1 MSPHAAPIR
10 PHNAAIAKASMARS
24 LKGIALVVT
33 LGTLLS
39 KAGGLVRQLVIAAA
53 FGVGAAYDA
62 YNYAYVLPGFLLI
75 LLGGIN
81 GPFHSAMVSVLSRR
95 PREEGAH
102 ILAAL
107 NTTVSALLLV
117 VTVLLVLA
125 ADPLITLVGPGLSPQ
140 LHEIAV
146 VQLQVMAPMAF
157 LAGLIGLGFGSLN
170 AADEFWIPAISPLM
184 SSLALML
191 GVGLLWWQL
200 GGQIGAPSF
209 AMLGG
214 LVLAAATLVGALAQ
228 WLIQLPALMRQGL
241 ARFKLVWDWNH
252 PGVREVWRV
261 MGPATLSSGMLQ
273 INVFTDLFFASG
285 IVGAAAGLGYA
296 NLLVQ
301 TPLGLIS
308 NALLV
313 PLLPTFARL
322 TAPEDQ
328 PQLLARIRQGLM
340 LSTAS
345 MVPIGAL
352 FIALGTPIVALVYER
367 GAFDSAAAQLV
378 AALLMAYGLG
388 MPAYLGRD
396 VLVRVFYALGDGTTP
411 FRLSLAGIG
420 LNVIFD
426 WVLVGGPTPWGNQSP
441 FNFGASGLV
450 LATVAINVLTC
461 LTLLLV
467 LKRRMPAMTLIPWGI
482 DTTRLLLAGV
492 LTGCIVWGLSLG
504 VDWPLGWFG
513 LLARV
518 GIPSLLG
525 LAFFGLMG
533 SAFGVAEVQEIGT
546 MVLRRMRLR

>member
-1 MSPHAAPIR
+1 
-10 PHNAAIAKASMARS
+10 MARS

-39 KAGGLVRQLVIAAA
+39 KFGGLARQLAIAAA

-95 PREEGAH
+95 PRQESAH

-107 NTTVSALLLV
+107 NTSVSAILLL
-117 VTVLLVLA
+117 VTVLLVVA
-125 ADPLITLVGPGLSPQ
+125 ADPLITLVGPGLSPD
-140 LHEIAV
+140 LHRIAV
-146 VQLQVMAPMAF
+146 VQLQVMAPMAL

-184 SSLALML
+184 SSVALIL
-191 GVGLLWWQL
+191 GVGLLWFRLGDLIGEPRFALL
-200 GGQIGAPSF
+200 GGV
-209 AMLGG
+209 
-214 LVLAAATLVGALAQ
+214 VLAAATLVGALLQ
-228 WLIQLPALMRQGL
+228 WLIQLPALVRQGL
-241 ARFKLVWDWNH
+241 VRFKLVWDWRH

-296 NLLVQ
+296 NLLIQ

-322 TAPEDQ
+322 TAPDDR
-328 PQLLARIRQGLM
+328 PQLIARIRQGMM

-345 MVPIGAL
+345 MLPLGVL
-352 FIALGTPIVALVYER
+352 FIALGGPIVALVYER
-367 GAFDSAAAQLV
+367 GAFDAQASQLV
-378 AALLMAYGLG
+378 TALLMAYGLG

-411 FRLSLAGIG
+411 FRLSVAGIG

-426 WVLVGGPTPWGNQSP
+426 WLLVGGPTPWGPQSP
-441 FNFGASGLV
+441 LNFGAPGLV
-450 LATVAINVLTC
+450 LATVAINTLTC
-461 LTLLLV
+461 AALLLILQRRLQDLPLKDWAFDAAKLTLAAV
-467 LKRRMPAMTLIPWGI
+467 
-482 DTTRLLLAGV
+482 LAGLLSWLV
-492 LTGCIVWGLSLG
+492 SMALPWTGT
-504 VDWPLGWFG
+504 
-513 LLARV
+513 
-518 GIPSLLG
+518 LLG
-525 LAFFGLMG
+525 LFLQVSGSGAAGLLLFLWIG
-533 SAFGVAEVQEIGT
+533 TLLKSPEVQLIGKA
-546 MVLRRMRLR
+546 VLQRVSRR

>member
-1 MSPHAAPIR
+1 
-10 PHNAAIAKASMARS
+10 MARS

-39 KAGGLVRQLVIAAA
+39 KVGGLVRQLVIAAA

-95 PREEGAH
+95 PRAEAAH

-107 NTTVSALLLV
+107 NTSVSALLLV
-117 VTVLLVLA
+117 VTALLVVA
-125 ADPLITLVGPGLSPQ
+125 ADPLITLVGPGLTPE
-140 LHEIAV
+140 LHRIAT
-146 VQLQVMAPMAF
+146 VQLQVMAPMAL

-184 SSLALML
+184 SSAALIA

-200 GGQIGAPSF
+200 GDGIVLPAA
-209 AMLGG
+209 AMTGG
-214 LVLAAATLVGALAQ
+214 VVLAAATLVGALLQ
-228 WLIQLPALMRQGL
+228 WLIQLPALIGQKL
-241 ARFKLVWDWNH
+241 ARFQLVWDWRH

-285 IVGAAAGLGYA
+285 IAGAAAGLGYA

-322 TAPEDQ
+322 TAPEDR
-328 PQLLARIRQGLM
+328 PQLIARVRQGLL

-345 MVPIGAL
+345 MVPLGGL

-367 GAFDSAAAQLV
+367 GAFDASAARLV
-378 AALLMAYGLG
+378 TGLLMAYGLG

-420 LNVIFD
+420 LNVVFD
-426 WVLVGGPTPWGNQSP
+426 WLLVGGPTPWGNQSP
-441 FNFGASGLV
+441 FNFGAAGLV

-461 LTLLLV
+461 IVLLLV
-467 LKRRMPAMTLIPWGI
+467 LQW
-482 DTTRLLLAGV
+482 RLKDLPLRGWCQDLVRLAASGG
-492 LTGCIVWGLSLG
+492 LGALSAWGLLSF
-504 VDWPLGWFG
+504 VDWPTGLFGLGFQVALPAAFG
-513 LLARV
+513 LLV
-518 GIPSLLG
+518 YGLGGMLLG
-525 LAFFGLMG
+525 
-533 SAFGVAEVQEIGT
+533 VPEVEDITG
-546 MVLRRMRLR
+546 MLRRKLFKR